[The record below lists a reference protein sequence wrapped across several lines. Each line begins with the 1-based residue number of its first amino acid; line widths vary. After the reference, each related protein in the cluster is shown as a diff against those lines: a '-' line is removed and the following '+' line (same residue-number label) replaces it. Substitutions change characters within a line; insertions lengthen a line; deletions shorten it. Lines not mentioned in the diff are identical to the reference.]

1 MSDNQKICNLKNEM
15 LESASKLRLDIEIK
29 IDNLTKLMSKSA
41 TERIMSKVEIERLLS
56 ELKDEHRDCRR
67 RIVNLKMRA

>member
-1 MSDNQKICNLKNEM
+1 MSDNQKICKLKNEM

-29 IDNLTKLMSKSA
+29 IDNLTNLMSKSA